1 LINYNWASKS
11 ERIPHVKIVADQE
24 LGFVFVHDSDELLF
38 VCFYGLMMGLW
49 TGTIKSFTD
58 IIQIAFGPTTNIL
71 VGGVW
76 WGCFVG
82 VSEDHGEVG
91 CQGWEA
97 CPTNSHTR

>member
-1 LINYNWASKS
+1 M
-11 ERIPHVKIVADQE
+11 
-24 LGFVFVHDSDELLF
+24 FVHDSDELLF

-58 IIQIAFGPTTNIL
+58 IIQMAFGPTTNIL

-97 CPTNSHTR
+97 RPTNSHTR

>member
-1 LINYNWASKS
+1 
-11 ERIPHVKIVADQE
+11 
-24 LGFVFVHDSDELLF
+24 
-38 VCFYGLMMGLW
+38 MMGLW

-58 IIQIAFGPTTNIL
+58 IIQMAFGPTTNIL

-91 CQGWEA
+91 C
-97 CPTNSHTR
+97 